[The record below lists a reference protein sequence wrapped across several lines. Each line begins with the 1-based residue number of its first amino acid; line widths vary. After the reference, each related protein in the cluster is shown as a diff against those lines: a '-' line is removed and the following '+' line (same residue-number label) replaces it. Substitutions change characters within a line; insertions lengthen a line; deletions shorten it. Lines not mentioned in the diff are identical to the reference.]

1 MEKKNNMPLYKGP
14 GRQGMM
20 LSVMI
25 IIPVIMGW
33 FIFVQ
38 QAQSVDNRLLESS
51 SRLIHP
57 DLTVVMKAVSFLGS
71 HRFLVPANLLLIAFL
86 FFRKENK
93 LALQTLLIALS
104 SLGLMSLL
112 KNLFKRIRPDHPLVE
127 GISNYSFPSG
137 HALMSVA
144 FFGWLILLTKEKI
157 RERMTRNIFIIP
169 LLVLILLIGFSR
181 VYLRVHYP
189 SDVLAGYCIGI
200 VWISCC
206 LMVFRKTRLR

>member
-112 KNLFKRIRPDHPLVE
+112 KNLFQRIRPDHPLVE

-157 RERMTRNIFIIP
+157 RERITRNIFIIP